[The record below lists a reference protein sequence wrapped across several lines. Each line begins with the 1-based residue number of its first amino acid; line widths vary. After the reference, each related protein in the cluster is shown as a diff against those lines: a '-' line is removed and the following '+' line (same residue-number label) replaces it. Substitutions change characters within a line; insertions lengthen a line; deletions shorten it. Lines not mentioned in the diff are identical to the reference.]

1 MNNNLADQWDTRYQ
15 GMDIDQL
22 RSFLAVAEEL
32 HFGRAAERLHVAQ
45 PPLSRTIKQLER
57 ELGTRLFD
65 RNTRSVRLTS
75 SGHALVDPAKDV
87 LEALRR
93 ARAAVESADHGEV
106 GTVRIAFAGVSTH
119 PLIARLARAVR
130 SQRPGIVLEM
140 SSQNFA
146 QPAMKRLLAGEIDI
160 ALGRWDVIPAD
171 VEARIVMRDALVLA
185 VPDTHALASAHR
197 LSLSQISSDAFVT
210 LPPHEGSVL
219 PDRLRR
225 LARASG
231 FVADVVQVAP
241 DTQTALAL
249 VSAQVGNHLTLASV
263 ARNVTDPHVVF
274 IPLDESVPAA
284 GDVHLRAAWRR
295 DDDAPAL
302 RAVLHE
308 LSVLED
314 TASLAV
320 E

>member
-1 MNNNLADQWDTRYQ
+1 
-15 GMDIDQL
+15 MDVNQM
-22 RSFLAVAEEL
+22 RCFLAVAEEL

-45 PPLSRTIKQLER
+45 PPLSRMIKQLER
-57 ELGTRLFD
+57 ELGTSLFD
-65 RNTRSVRLTS
+65 RNTRSVRLTA
-75 SGHALVDPAKDV
+75 SGQALMEPAREV

-93 ARAAVESADHGEV
+93 ARAVVASADQGEV

-119 PLIARLARAVR
+119 RLVARLARAVR

-146 QPAMKRLLAGEIDI
+146 QPAMKRLVAGDTDI
-160 ALGRWDVIPAD
+160 ALGRWDVIPPE
-171 VEARIVMRDALVLA
+171 VEARVVMPDSLVVA
-185 VPDTHALASAHR
+185 VPDTHVLAGSRRLAIAQLASD
-197 LSLSQISSDAFVT
+197 SFVT

-231 FVADVVQVAP
+231 FVADVVQIAP

-263 ARNVTDPHVVF
+263 ASNVTDPHVVF
-274 IPLDESVPAA
+274 IPLDEPMPAT

-295 DDDAPAL
+295 DDKSPAL
-302 RAVLHE
+302 RAVMHE
-308 LSVLED
+308 LLTLED
-314 TASLAV
+314 AAAPTIA
-320 E
+320 